1 MTTRIRCADGE
12 VAVWAV
18 RYRAGVSIEGL
29 ARHTGRDRRV
39 LRRVLSEAGVRLR
52 TRRRLPVEQSE
63 WVITQY
69 QRGATLREL
78 AELTGCSYSSIRR
91 LLLAAGVTLRALGGT
106 GSSRSGQTR

>member
-1 MTTRIRCADGE
+1 
-12 VAVWAV
+12 
-18 RYRAGVSIEGL
+18 
-29 ARHTGRDRRV
+29 RD
-39 LRRVLSEAGVRLR
+39 RRVLSEAGVRLR

-91 LLLAAGVTLRALGGT
+91 LLLAAGVTVRARGGT
-106 GSSRSGQTR
+106 GSSRSRQPR